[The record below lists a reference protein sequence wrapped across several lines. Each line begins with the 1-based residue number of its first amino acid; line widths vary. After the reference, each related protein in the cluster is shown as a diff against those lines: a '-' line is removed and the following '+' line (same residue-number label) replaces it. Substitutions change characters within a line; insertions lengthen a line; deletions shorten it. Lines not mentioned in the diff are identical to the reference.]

1 VLRSG
6 KRRRALTLGKRS
18 DFVPIVP
25 FKGVWPRI
33 AEDAYIAPTA
43 TVTGDVWIASEVS
56 IWFGA
61 VIRGDIAPV
70 RIGPHSN
77 VQDNCTIHADEGSP
91 CEIGADCSIGHNA
104 VIHGATLGDG
114 VLVGMHAT
122 VLTGATLGN
131 GCIVAASAL
140 VPEGKQVEADQLI
153 MGIPA
158 KVARPVT
165 EEERAR
171 TLRGVQHYLAYAR
184 EYRAARQ
191 ITGD

>member
-18 DFVPIVP
+18 RFVPIFP

-43 TVTGDVWIASEVS
+43 TVAGDVWIASEVS
-56 IWFGA
+56 VWFGA

-77 VQDNCTIHADEGSP
+77 VQDNCTIHADEGNP

-104 VIHGATLGDG
+104 IIHGATLGDG

-122 VLTGATLGN
+122 VLTGATLGD
-131 GCIVAASAL
+131 GCIVAAGAL
-140 VPEGKQVEADQLI
+140 VPEGTHVEAGQLI
-153 MGIPA
+153 MGIPG

-165 EEERAR
+165 EAERAR

>member
-6 KRRRALTLGKRS
+6 KRRRALTLGRC
-18 DFVPIVP
+18 DFVPILP
-25 FKGVWPRI
+25 FKGIWPRI

-70 RIGPHSN
+70 RIGPHTN

-104 VIHGATLGDG
+104 IIHGATLGDG

-122 VLTGATLGN
+122 VLTGATLGK

-140 VPEGKQVEADQLI
+140 VPEGKHVEADQLI
-153 MGIPA
+153 MGIPG

-165 EEERAR
+165 EAERAR